1 MSTHGLVKGG
11 ENFGS
16 EDKNKNKD
24 RDKEKDDKAN
34 AYVNSI
40 VRLASTVSHC
50 VNEFDLYG
58 IYDSVNQDLN
68 DRKGNLQSSVRDV
81 KAIIVQNKNKNRNR
95 KDLVSLNSKKTGDM
109 NLTNKSLTLNK
120 ASMSGDILD

>member
-1 MSTHGLVKGG
+1 MSTHGLAKGG

-16 EDKNKNKD
+16 EDKNKD
-24 RDKEKDDKAN
+24 RDKDKDDKAN

-40 VRLASTVSHC
+40 VRLASTVSHH
-50 VNEFDLYG
+50 VNEFDLYDS
-58 IYDSVNQDLN
+58 IYDSMNQDVN

-81 KAIIVQNKNKNRNR
+81 KSIIVQNKNKNRNR

-109 NLTNKSLTLNK
+109 NLINKSLTSNK